1 MKNKKVIILVE
12 SALCV
17 ALSTALSF
25 FAIYKSPFGG
35 DVTFASCLP
44 IALLSYRRG
53 IPCGIAAGFV
63 YSIIQLLMGLENISY
78 ATGIWSAAAIIFLD
92 YIIPFTI
99 IGFSG
104 MFRKTNRENTKGL
117 QMITFGAGIAIT
129 LTLRYICHILSGAI
143 VWHSLT
149 VSWGVEENSLIAL
162 FVDQPWLY
170 SIVYNGIFMVPEI
183 FITTIAGVIIS
194 SFLCLKNEKF
204 SYKK

>member
-104 MFRKTNRENTKGL
+104 MFRKTNRENTKG
-117 QMITFGAGIAIT
+117 TANDNFWCRDSHNPNIT
-129 LTLRYICHILSGAI
+129 LYMSYSFRSDCLA
-143 VWHSLT
+143 LT
-149 VSWGVEENSLIAL
+149 YG
-162 FVDQPWLY
+162 
-170 SIVYNGIFMVPEI
+170 FM
-183 FITTIAGVIIS
+183 GR
-194 SFLCLKNEKF
+194 
-204 SYKK
+204 